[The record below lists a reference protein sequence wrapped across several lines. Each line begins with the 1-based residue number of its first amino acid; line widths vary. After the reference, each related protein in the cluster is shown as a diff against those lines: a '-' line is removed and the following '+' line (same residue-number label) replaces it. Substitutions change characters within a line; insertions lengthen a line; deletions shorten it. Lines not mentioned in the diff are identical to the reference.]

1 MNRAS
6 GRVVLQMN
14 RASGRV
20 ILQMNRACGRVIL
33 QMNRACGRVVIH
45 SIVVYKPLGDLLFQD
60 VALVEFMYLLFTHV
74 SGESYRRR
82 LRALLCLSDVFRA
95 LINSLACW
103 FHRNRV
109 CDRPETGLLSAK
121 SIWVKRIG
129 PSAIACGDQR
139 QDCKQPAESIW
150 IKRLG
155 PSAHAVSGISIYKN
169 DQQQHAWGDHR
180 QDCNQRTVSE

>member
-1 MNRAS
+1 MTESVVLQMNRAS

-20 ILQMNRACGRVIL
+20 ILQT
-33 QMNRACGRVVIH
+33 NRACGRVVIH

-95 LINSLACW
+95 LINSLAC
-103 FHRNRV
+103 
-109 CDRPETGLLSAK
+109 
-121 SIWVKRIG
+121 
-129 PSAIACGDQR
+129 
-139 QDCKQPAESIW
+139 
-150 IKRLG
+150 
-155 PSAHAVSGISIYKN
+155 
-169 DQQQHAWGDHR
+169 
-180 QDCNQRTVSE
+180 